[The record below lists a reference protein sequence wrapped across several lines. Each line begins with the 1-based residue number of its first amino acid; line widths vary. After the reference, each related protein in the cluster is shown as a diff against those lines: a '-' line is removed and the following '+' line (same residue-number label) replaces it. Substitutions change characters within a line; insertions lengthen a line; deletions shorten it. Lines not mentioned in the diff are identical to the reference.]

1 MSVLSESLTIGLLLT
16 LVFGALFFY
25 LYSRVTYAEKRVGL
39 MENILIDIKM
49 KEETHQMHMLPQ
61 VPSHLSFQEAMD
73 GTTIMVPHIQLQ
85 EHNEQQ
91 KHDEQQEHNEQ
102 QKHDEQQ
109 EHELHELKEEGESQ
123 LQQQSLD
130 DFQTEELY
138 SEVLETANI
147 EKNEEIK
154 KVNPVNYEAMTKD
167 ELIEIAKKK
176 GLRVGNRPGRE
187 KLLQIIRQSEEL
199 SSDNVV
205 EIDN

>member
-73 GTTIMVPHIQLQ
+73 GTTIMVPHIQL
-85 EHNEQQ
+85 
-91 KHDEQQEHNEQ
+91 QEHNEQ